1 VSSAGVFD
9 WAVFGGDLTTLET
22 TAELLPPSELHAA
35 NRFGCT
41 AIHWAASGGS
51 MAVLRWLYLLRP
63 SLLLKNFSGSAEKRS
78 FSRFYSNV

>member
-1 VSSAGVFD
+1 MFD
-9 WAVFGGDLTTLET
+9 WAVFGGDLTTLAT

-51 MAVLRWLYLLRP
+51 VAVLRWLYLLRP
-63 SLLLKNFSGSAEKRS
+63 SLLKLTLKNEVSAG
-78 FSRFYSNV
+78 V

>member
-1 VSSAGVFD
+1 VFD
-9 WAVFGGDLTTLET
+9 WAVFGGDLTTLAT

-51 MAVLRWLYLLRP
+51 VAVLRWLYLLRP
-63 SLLLKNFSGSAEKRS
+63 SLLKLTLKNEVSAV
-78 FSRFYSNV
+78 FTLMCDGAGTLAG